1 MNDKAAKILLASVIL
16 VRSSSFML
24 NKYSLSDMDVFNLMA
39 VRFLMAFLILLI
51 IFAKKII
58 NARKKDIWYGT
69 IIGTVFFTVMSFE
82 VASLTFCQ
90 SSTVAFI
97 ENTAIVLVPLF
108 EIIIFRNMP
117 VSKPRT
123 AAGLLLSV
131 AGVALLTL
139 KDSVGDFNIGYIL
152 ALMSSFTYA
161 GAIIVTDRLSKKGD
175 PVTQGIIQIGVMG
188 ILSLMFSCILEAPH
202 LPSTP
207 ESLWA
212 VVFLALVCSCFGF
225 TFQPVAQK
233 YTSSQTA
240 ALYCALGPLGAGV
253 LGFLFLDEKLGISGL
268 IGALLIL
275 AAMVI
280 SREK

>member
-1 MNDKAAKILLASVIL
+1 
-16 VRSSSFML
+16 
-24 NKYSLSDMDVFNLMA
+24 
-39 VRFLMAFLILLI
+39 
-51 IFAKKII
+51 
-58 NARKKDIWYGT
+58 
-69 IIGTVFFTVMSFE
+69 MSFE

-117 VSKPRT
+117 ASKLRT

-152 ALMSSFTYA
+152 AFMSSFTYA

-188 ILSLMFSCILEAPH
+188 ILALMFSYILETPH

-212 VVFLALVCSCFGF
+212 IVFLALVCSCFGF
-225 TFQPVAQK
+225 TFQPVSFK
-233 YTSSQTA
+233 MFSS
-240 ALYCALGPLGAGV
+240 
-253 LGFLFLDEKLGISGL
+253 ISL
-268 IGALLIL
+268 
-275 AAMVI
+275 
-280 SREK
+280 S